1 MYYHKG
7 GIVLARPKN
16 IEESEKIDRSIVN
29 LEVDM
34 FVLKPTEILMLPETP
49 NLYLTQEKA
58 KKLLKELKD
67 ALDFSKEGVIIRL
80 QGEINPNEED
90 PEKDG
95 SMFLSREIS
104 TGEIKSRDNK

>member
-1 MYYHKG
+1 M
-7 GIVLARPKN
+7 ARPKN

-34 FVLKPTEILMLPETP
+34 FVLKPTEMLSLPETP
-49 NLYLTQEKA
+49 NVYLTQEKA
-58 KKLLKELKD
+58 KKLIKELKD

-80 QGEINPNEED
+80 QGDVNPQEED

-95 SMFLSREIS
+95 SMFLSREMS
-104 TGEIKSRDNK
+104 AGKIKDSGDK